1 MKSYTEN
8 EDHPT
13 ESLTLDGSTSVTL
26 SFLLAKAK
34 KKTQTN

>member
-8 EDHPT
+8 EDCPT
-13 ESLTLDGSTSVTL
+13 ESLTLDGSTL